1 MSTLQDMAA
10 RLTQSASRAEG
21 SLAMDNLRAV
31 AVELDRIEDMGV
43 GYLPHR
49 FFPTLASG
57 DDLTLAAANFGVDR
71 KPGVAALVTLAIAGA
86 PGTAVGPDIRAA
98 AGDVVFQVE
107 GEAVLPESGAL
118 LAQAR
123 ALRPGL
129 AGNVLAHAV
138 TEFVATYAGLYSVDN
153 PAPATG
159 GADVESDADLMAR
172 VDARWKTPSTG
183 GNAGDY
189 LRWALAVPG
198 VIRARVENPAAGH
211 VTVRIVAAG
220 NEPAGEELR
229 AATAQAIEAVRPLGA
244 QVTVLSAQALP
255 VAVSA
260 RIVLS
265 AGYRLADVKA
275 DIQDVLQAYFL
286 AQSFATS
293 AVSYLRI
300 ADLLFVPG
308 VDDVADYTLNGGRQS
323 IPLSNSQFAQLGEVT
338 ALVAG

>member
-10 RLTQSASRAEG
+10 RLTQDASRAEG

-31 AVELDRIEDMGV
+31 AVELDRIEDMGI

-71 KPGVAALVTLAIAGA
+71 KPGVAARVTLALTGV
-86 PGTAVGPDIRAA
+86 PGTEVGPDIRAA
-98 AGDVVFQVE
+98 AGDVIFQVE
-107 GEAVLPESGAL
+107 EAAVLPEGGVL
-118 LAQAR
+118 QAQAR
-123 ALRPGL
+123 ALQPGL

-138 TEFVATYAGLYSVDN
+138 CEFVATYAGLYSVDN

-159 GADVESDADLMAR
+159 GADVESDADLLAR

-198 VIRARVENPAAGH
+198 VIRARVENPAAGQ
-211 VTVRIVAAG
+211 VTVRVVAAG
-220 NEPAGEELR
+220 NETAGAELLS
-229 AATAQAIEAVRPLGA
+229 ATAQAIEAVRPLGA
-244 QVTVLSAQALP
+244 RVTVLPAQAVP

-260 RIVLS
+260 QVVLS
-265 AGYRLADVKA
+265 AGYRLSDVEA
-275 DIQDVLQAYFL
+275 AIQAVLRDYFL
-286 AQSFATS
+286 AQSYATS

-308 VDDVADYTLNGGRQS
+308 VDDVTGYTLNGGRES
-323 IPLSNSQFAQLGEVT
+323 IPLSSGQFAQLGEVT
-338 ALVAG
+338 VLAAG